1 MGHSQQV
8 GDAGSYDDVNASGYA
23 AARNFEADWIVGA
36 VMQAQQDA
44 QASEEAYRMVR
55 LQAVVALKDKGLS
68 VRAIADL
75 LGRGGASR
83 SQVGRHLR
91 EHPLR
96 FAQHQ
101 AVDDLVERIW
111 QEDSQVA
118 RAYMIRG
125 VIEATTVNRTGAP
138 GAR

>member
-8 GDAGSYDDVNASGYA
+8 GDSGSYDDVNASGYA
-23 AARNFEADWIVGA
+23 AARNFETDWIVGA
-36 VMQAQQDA
+36 VMQAKQDA
-44 QASEEAYRMVR
+44 RASEEAYRMVR

-75 LGRGGASR
+75 LGRGGTSR

-96 FAQHQ
+96 FALHQ
-101 AVDDLVERIW
+101 AVDDLVEKVWREGPQI
-111 QEDSQVA
+111 S
-118 RAYMIRG
+118 RSFMIRSG
-125 VIEATTVNRTGAP
+125 DGSIEEDRS
-138 GAR
+138 